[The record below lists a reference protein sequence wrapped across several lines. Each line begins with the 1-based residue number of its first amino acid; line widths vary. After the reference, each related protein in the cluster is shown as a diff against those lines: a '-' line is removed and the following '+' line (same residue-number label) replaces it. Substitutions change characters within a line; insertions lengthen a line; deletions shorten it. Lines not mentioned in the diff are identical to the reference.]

1 MKEKDSFS
9 KDRRE
14 NKSTMVAAAACLWHP
29 SGANFDEIGAVY
41 IAHYAVEIGEH
52 RTRQRG
58 ISGATT
64 GLVHYIT
71 YSQK

>member
-1 MKEKDSFS
+1 
-9 KDRRE
+9 
-14 NKSTMVAAAACLWHP
+14 MVAAAACLWHP

-64 GLVHYIT
+64 GLVHYIQPKVSLSFT
-71 YSQK
+71 ICCSSPRAMLAI